1 LAGGLPSAK
10 DLGVDVKGQPPA
22 RVSPSQIAAFM
33 AISQSIASYFSATPD
48 FTVRLKREVP

>member
-1 LAGGLPSAK
+1 LPSAK